1 MQLPES
7 EAFGVTKILHDYRR
21 RVEQEREIS
30 AGVEFLSALAILLK
44 FRNAENAF
52 VEAAREVGAGS
63 EAEEIKKASAKVY
76 GGVLTAEQALEE
88 LASAYESFS
97 PALAESFRMVR
108 NELRSP
114 RRALD
119 EVFKESMELIKKERL
134 RALDRYEARF
144 RMASL
149 VMSFS
154 PVACFLVL
162 PIFLG
167 MLEIN
172 STFGFAL
179 GALLFPALFALGILM
194 VARTKISVP
203 PLHAVL
209 PALLFPLVL
218 ITAVVYAHFA
228 REGAVLRRVVE
239 AREKTLSRLISRLH
253 DAEVEIRR
261 GAPVKALPISR
272 SEAQDG
278 IASLVEKVMGEVVL
292 FGKRGAEVLHTLREY
307 VTAVIDYRRSVDTR
321 LEASRFNLRMLHFL
335 TPAMLATSLWGFKFL
350 TKNLKELQGYQ
361 AGLPAGLHI
370 SEPNLPLVFGL
381 INAGYAFSAWLL
393 SYAAAEREELAKAE
407 LGRAAAGL
415 LLLLAV
421 ELWLLL

>member
-1 MQLPES
+1 MQ
-7 EAFGVTKILHDYRR
+7 ILQDYRR
-21 RVEQEREIS
+21 RVEQEKKIS

-44 FRNAENAF
+44 FRNGERAF
-52 VEAAREVGAGS
+52 VEAAREISSRS
-63 EAEEIKKASAKVY
+63 EAEEIKKTSAKVY

-88 LASAYESFS
+88 LASIYESFS
-97 PALAESFRMVR
+97 PALAESFRMVK

-119 EVFKESMELIKKERL
+119 EVFWESMVLIKKERL

-167 MLEIN
+167 MLGIN
-172 STFGFAL
+172 TTFGFVL

-209 PALLFPLVL
+209 LPLIFPLVV
-218 ITAVVYAHFA
+218 ITAAVYARFA
-228 REGAVLRRVVE
+228 REGAVLRHAVE
-239 AREKTLSRLISRLH
+239 AREKALSRLISRLH

-261 GAPVKALPISR
+261 GAPVKALPVTQ
-272 SEAQDG
+272 SEASGDEASGAQDG
-278 IASLVEKVMGEVVL
+278 IVSLVEKVMEEVML
-292 FGKRGAEVLHTLREY
+292 FGRRGAEVLHTLREY

-321 LEASRFNLRMLHFL
+321 LEASRFNLRALHFL
-335 TPAMLATSLWGFKFL
+335 TPAMLATSLWGFRFL
-350 TKNLKELQGYQ
+350 AKNLKELQGYQ
-361 AGLPAGLHI
+361 AGFLAGLHI
-370 SEPNLPLVFGL
+370 SEPNLPLVYGL

-407 LGRAAAGL
+407 LGKAAAGL

-421 ELWLLL
+421 EVWLLL

>member
-1 MQLPES
+1 MKLLQ
-7 EAFGVTKILHDYRR
+7 DYRR
-21 RVEQEREIS
+21 RVEQERKFS
-30 AGVEFLSALAILLK
+30 AGVEFLSALVILLK
-44 FRNAENAF
+44 FRNAERAF
-52 VEAAREVGAGS
+52 VEAAGEVGAGS

-76 GGVLTAEQALEE
+76 GGLLTAEQALEK
-88 LASAYESFS
+88 LASLYESFS

-179 GALLFPALFALGILM
+179 GALLFPTLFALGILT
-194 VARTKISVP
+194 VARTKITLP

-218 ITAVVYAHFA
+218 ITTAIYMRYAGEGATLRRAVV
-228 REGAVLRRVVE
+228 E
-239 AREKTLSRLISRLH
+239 REKALNRLISRLH

-261 GAPVKALPISR
+261 GAPVKALPVSGP
-272 SEAQDG
+272 QDG
-278 IASLVEKVMGEVVL
+278 LASLVEKIMEEVVL
-292 FGKRGAEVLHTLREY
+292 FGRRGAEVLHTLREY

-321 LEASRFNLRMLHFL
+321 LEASRFNLRALHFL

-350 TKNLKELQGYQ
+350 AKNLKELQGYQ
-361 AGLPAGLHI
+361 AGLLAGLHI

-407 LGRAAAGL
+407 LGRGAAGL